1 MDALIVIF
9 LSGLISLF
17 VAFTKKPL
25 LVLLTS
31 SIGIIIAIAM
41 LIAQWNHPVTL
52 FSYEGLEFTNSA
64 ILYSVAAS
72 IFALFSILVGYN
84 TYSKQKEHT
93 GEYIALLMFS
103 LVGALCMLAFTDMFM
118 FFLGLEIL
126 SLPIYVMAG
135 TKKSDLRSSEASL
148 KYFLMGSFATGLLL
162 FGIAWTYGATGSFK
176 LVDIAT
182 SIANAST
189 TEGVHSSLL
198 YVGVLLILA
207 PFLFKVGA
215 APFHFWSP
223 DVYEGSPNVVTGFMA
238 AVVKLAAFG
247 AFYKIFTVAFPE
259 IHEFW
264 APALMVLALITMFIG
279 NLSALN
285 QLHFKRLLA
294 YSSITHVGYAL
305 LTILTVGGE
314 SEANLWVYLFGYGFS
329 IIALITIA
337 QLLNDEEDKISAF
350 KGLAKRSP
358 FLGFVAVLA
367 LLSLAGVPPLI
378 GFFGKYMV
386 FSSAFSQYPVLV
398 VVALANS
405 GIGVY
410 YYLKTII
417 AIFQKEEISE
427 EKIEIPTLQIVVLSI
442 CALAILVGG
451 LVLSQYKML

>member
-17 VAFTKKPL
+17 VAFTKKPI

-31 SIGIIIAIAM
+31 SIGILAAIGL
-41 LIAQWNHPVTL
+41 LIAQWNNPVTL
-52 FSYEGLEFTNSA
+52 FSYEGLEFTNST
-64 ILYSVAAS
+64 ILYSVAAC
-72 IFALFSILVGYN
+72 IFGLFSILVGYN
-84 TYSKQKEHT
+84 IYSKQPEHT
-93 GEYIALLMFS
+93 GEYISLMVFS
-103 LVGALCMLAFTDMFM
+103 LVGAICMLAFTDMFM

-126 SLPIYVMAG
+126 SIPIYVMAG

-148 KYFLMGSFATGLLL
+148 KYFLMGAFATGILL

-176 LVDIAT
+176 LTEIAT
-182 SIANAST
+182 AISTASETGQSSI
-189 TEGVHSSLL
+189 L
-198 YVGVLLILA
+198 YVGILLILA
-207 PFLFKVGA
+207 SFLFKVGA

-223 DVYEGSPNVVTGFMA
+223 DVYEGSPNTVTGFMA
-238 AVVKLAAFG
+238 AVVKLGAFG
-247 AFYKIFTVAFPE
+247 AFYKIFNVAFPE
-259 IHEFW
+259 VHGFW
-264 APALMVLALITMFIG
+264 APAIMVLAVVTMFIG

-285 QLHFKRLLA
+285 QVHFKRLLA

-305 LTILTVGGE
+305 LTIITVSSN

-329 IIALITIA
+329 IIALVTIA
-337 QLLNDEEDKISAF
+337 QLLNDDEDKIDAF

-358 FLGFVAVLA
+358 FLAAVAVLS

-378 GFFGKYMV
+378 GFFGKYLV
-386 FSSAFSQYPVLV
+386 FSEAFIQYPILV
-398 VVALANS
+398 IVAIANS

-417 AIFQKEEISE
+417 AIFQKEDVSE
-427 EKIEIPTLQIVVLSI
+427 EKIEVTSLKVVVLSI
-442 CALAILVGG
+442 CALTILVGG

>member
-17 VAFTKKPL
+17 VAFTKKPI

-31 SIGIIIAIAM
+31 SIGILAAIG
-41 LIAQWNHPVTL
+41 LFIAQWNNPVTL

-64 ILYSVAAS
+64 ILYSIAAC
-72 IFALFSILVGYN
+72 IFGLFSILVGYN
-84 TYSKQKEHT
+84 IYSKQPEHT
-93 GEYIALLMFS
+93 GEYISLMVFS
-103 LVGALCMLAFTDMFM
+103 LVGAVCMLAFTDMFM

-126 SLPIYVMAG
+126 SIPIYVMAG

-148 KYFLMGSFATGLLL
+148 KYFLMGAFATGVLL

-176 LVDIAT
+176 LTEIAT
-182 SIANAST
+182 AISTASETGQSSI
-189 TEGVHSSLL
+189 L
-198 YVGVLLILA
+198 YVGILLILA
-207 PFLFKVGA
+207 SFLFKVGA

-223 DVYEGSPNVVTGFMA
+223 DVYEGSPNTVTGFMA
-238 AVVKLAAFG
+238 AVVKLGAFG
-247 AFYKIFTVAFPE
+247 AFYKIFNVAFPE
-259 IHEFW
+259 VHGFW
-264 APALMVLALITMFIG
+264 APAIMVLAVVTMFIG
-279 NLSALN
+279 NLSALS
-285 QLHFKRLLA
+285 QVHFNRLLA

-305 LTILTVGGE
+305 LTIITVSSN

-329 IIALITIA
+329 IIALVTIA
-337 QLLNDEEDKISAF
+337 QLLNDDEDKIDAF

-358 FLGFVAVLA
+358 FLAAVAVLS

-378 GFFGKYMV
+378 GFFGKYLV
-386 FSSAFSQYPVLV
+386 FSEAFTQYPILV
-398 VVALANS
+398 IVAIANS

-417 AIFQKEEISE
+417 AIFQKEDVSE
-427 EKIEIPTLQIVVLSI
+427 EKIEVPSLQVVVLSI
-442 CALAILVGG
+442 CALTILVGG

>member
-17 VAFTKKPL
+17 VAFTKKPI

-31 SIGIIIAIAM
+31 SIGILAAIG
-41 LIAQWNHPVTL
+41 LFIAQWNNPVTL

-64 ILYSVAAS
+64 ILYSIAAC
-72 IFALFSILVGYN
+72 IFGLFSILVGYN
-84 TYSKQKEHT
+84 IYSKQPEHT
-93 GEYIALLMFS
+93 GEYISLMVFS
-103 LVGALCMLAFTDMFM
+103 LVGAVCMLSFTDMFM

-126 SLPIYVMAG
+126 SIPIYVMAG

-148 KYFLMGSFATGLLL
+148 KYFLMGAFATGVLL

-176 LVDIAT
+176 LAEIAAA
-182 SIANAST
+182 IST
-189 TEGVHSSLL
+189 PSENGHSSIL
-198 YVGVLLILA
+198 YVGILLILA
-207 PFLFKVGA
+207 SFLFKVGA

-223 DVYEGSPNVVTGFMA
+223 DVYEGSPNTVTGFMA
-238 AVVKLAAFG
+238 AVVKLGAFG
-247 AFYKIFTVAFPE
+247 AFYKIFNVAFPE
-259 IHEFW
+259 VHGFW
-264 APALMVLALITMFIG
+264 APAIMVLAVVTMFIG
-279 NLSALN
+279 NLSALS
-285 QLHFKRLLA
+285 QVRFKRLLA

-305 LTILTVGGE
+305 LTIITVSSN

-329 IIALITIA
+329 IIALVTIA
-337 QLLNDEEDKISAF
+337 QLLNDDEDKIDAF

-358 FLGFVAVLA
+358 FLAAVAVLS

-378 GFFGKYMV
+378 GFFGKYLV
-386 FSSAFSQYPVLV
+386 FSEAFTQYPILV
-398 VVALANS
+398 IVAIANS

-417 AIFQKEEISE
+417 AIFHKDDVSE
-427 EKIEIPTLQIVVLSI
+427 EKIEIPSLQVVVLSI
-442 CALAILVGG
+442 CALTILVGG

>member
-17 VAFTKKPL
+17 VAFTKKPI

-31 SIGIIIAIAM
+31 SIGILAAIG
-41 LIAQWNHPVTL
+41 LFIAQWNNPVTL

-64 ILYSVAAS
+64 ILYSIAAC
-72 IFALFSILVGYN
+72 IFGLFSILVGYN
-84 TYSKQKEHT
+84 IYSKQPEHT
-93 GEYIALLMFS
+93 GEYISLMVFS
-103 LVGALCMLAFTDMFM
+103 LVGAVCMLAFTDMFM

-126 SLPIYVMAG
+126 SIPIYVMAG
-135 TKKSDLRSSEASL
+135 TNKSDLRSSEASL
-148 KYFLMGSFATGLLL
+148 KYFLMGAFATGVLL

-176 LVDIAT
+176 LAEIAAA
-182 SIANAST
+182 IST
-189 TEGVHSSLL
+189 PSENGHSSIL
-198 YVGVLLILA
+198 YVGILLILA
-207 PFLFKVGA
+207 SFLFKVGA

-223 DVYEGSPNVVTGFMA
+223 DVYEGSPNTVTGFMA
-238 AVVKLAAFG
+238 AVVKLGAFG
-247 AFYKIFTVAFPE
+247 AFYKIFNVAFPE
-259 IHEFW
+259 VHGFW
-264 APALMVLALITMFIG
+264 APAIMVLAVVTMFIG
-279 NLSALN
+279 NLSALS
-285 QLHFKRLLA
+285 QVRFKRLLA

-305 LTILTVGGE
+305 LTIITVSSN

-329 IIALITIA
+329 IIALVTIA
-337 QLLNDEEDKISAF
+337 QLLNDDEDKIDAF

-358 FLGFVAVLA
+358 FLAAVAVLS

-378 GFFGKYMV
+378 GFFGKYLV
-386 FSSAFSQYPVLV
+386 FSEAFTQYPILV
-398 VVALANS
+398 IVAIANS

-417 AIFQKEEISE
+417 AIFHKDDVSE
-427 EKIEIPTLQIVVLSI
+427 EKVIVPTLQIVVLSI

>member
-17 VAFTKKPL
+17 VAFTKKPI

-31 SIGIIIAIAM
+31 SIGILAAIGL
-41 LIAQWNHPVTL
+41 LIAQWNNPVTL
-52 FSYEGLEFTNSA
+52 FSYEGLEFTNST
-64 ILYSVAAS
+64 ILYSVAAC
-72 IFALFSILVGYN
+72 IFGLFSILVGYN
-84 TYSKQKEHT
+84 IYSKQPEHT
-93 GEYIALLMFS
+93 GEYISLMVFS
-103 LVGALCMLAFTDMFM
+103 LVGAICMLAFTDMFM

-126 SLPIYVMAG
+126 SIPIYVMAG

-148 KYFLMGSFATGLLL
+148 KYFLMGAFATGILL

-176 LVDIAT
+176 LTEIAT
-182 SIANAST
+182 AISTASETGQSSI
-189 TEGVHSSLL
+189 L
-198 YVGVLLILA
+198 YVGILLILA
-207 PFLFKVGA
+207 SFLFKVGA

-223 DVYEGSPNVVTGFMA
+223 DVYEGSPNTVTGFMA
-238 AVVKLAAFG
+238 AVVKLGAFG
-247 AFYKIFTVAFPE
+247 AFYKIFNVAFPE
-259 IHEFW
+259 VHGFW
-264 APALMVLALITMFIG
+264 APAIMVLAVITMFIG

-285 QLHFKRLLA
+285 QVHFKRLLA

-305 LTILTVGGE
+305 LTIITVSAN

-329 IIALITIA
+329 IIALVTIA
-337 QLLNDEEDKISAF
+337 QLLNDDEDKIDAF

-358 FLGFVAVLA
+358 FLAAVAVLA

-378 GFFGKYMV
+378 GFFGKYLV
-386 FSSAFSQYPVLV
+386 FSEAFTQYPILV
-398 VVALANS
+398 IVAIANS

-417 AIFQKEEISE
+417 AIFQKEDVSE
-427 EKIEIPTLQIVVLSI
+427 EKIEVPSLQVVVLSI
-442 CALAILVGG
+442 CALTILVGG

>member
-17 VAFTKKPL
+17 VAFTKKPI

-31 SIGIIIAIAM
+31 SIGILAAIGLFIAE
-41 LIAQWNHPVTL
+41 WNNPVTL

-64 ILYSVAAS
+64 ILYSIAAC
-72 IFALFSILVGYN
+72 IFGLFSILVGYN
-84 TYSKQKEHT
+84 IYSKQPEHT
-93 GEYIALLMFS
+93 GEYISLMVFS
-103 LVGALCMLAFTDMFM
+103 LVGAVCMLAFTDMFM

-126 SLPIYVMAG
+126 SIPIYVMAG

-148 KYFLMGSFATGLLL
+148 KYFLMGAFATGVLL

-176 LVDIAT
+176 LAEIAAA
-182 SIANAST
+182 IST
-189 TEGVHSSLL
+189 PSENGHSSIL
-198 YVGVLLILA
+198 YVGILLILA
-207 PFLFKVGA
+207 SFLFKVGA

-223 DVYEGSPNVVTGFMA
+223 DVYEGSPNTVTGFMA
-238 AVVKLAAFG
+238 AVVKLGAFG
-247 AFYKIFTVAFPE
+247 AFYKIFNVAFPE
-259 IHEFW
+259 VHGFW
-264 APALMVLALITMFIG
+264 APAIMVLAVVTMFIG
-279 NLSALN
+279 NLSALS
-285 QLHFKRLLA
+285 QVRFKRLLA

-305 LTILTVGGE
+305 LTIITVSSN

-329 IIALITIA
+329 IIALVTIA
-337 QLLNDEEDKISAF
+337 QLLNDDEDKIDAF

-358 FLGFVAVLA
+358 FLAAVAVLS

-378 GFFGKYMV
+378 GFFGKYLV
-386 FSSAFSQYPVLV
+386 FSEAFTQYPILV
-398 VVALANS
+398 IVAIANS

-417 AIFQKEEISE
+417 AIFHKDDVSE
-427 EKIEIPTLQIVVLSI
+427 EKIEIPSLQVVVLSI
-442 CALAILVGG
+442 CALTILVGG